1 MASVG
6 ELSGRTAVVTG
17 ATRGIGAAA
26 ARTLAAAGASVVLT
40 GRGDGEANA
49 VAIREA
55 GGRAVYVAADQSSDA
70 DWGRVIDTAISEFGR
85 LDILVA
91 NAGVDMVKPI
101 GDTALEDFRALND
114 VNLKGV
120 FLGLKHGV
128 AAMRRHGE
136 GGSVVLVSSI
146 VGKIG
151 VPDHAAYAASKG
163 GVRLMAKAAALELGP
178 ERIRVNSLH
187 PGMIATDMTAAFPVE
202 VMAPMIPLGRFGT
215 VGEIAGSIVFLASD
229 RSKFMTGAELVADGG
244 WIAK

>member
-26 ARTLAAAGASVVLT
+26 ARALAAAGASVVMT
-40 GRGDGEANA
+40 GRGEGEAG
-49 VAIREA
+49 VAAICEA
-55 GGRAVYVAADQSSDA
+55 GGKAVYVAADQSSDA
-70 DWGRVIDTAISEFGR
+70 DWGRVIETAISEFGR

-91 NAGVDMVKPI
+91 NAGVDAAKSI

-114 VNLKGV
+114 VNLKGA

-151 VPDHAAYAASKG
+151 VPDHAAYGASKG

-202 VMAPMIPLGRFGT
+202 VLTPMIPLGRFGT
-215 VGEIAGSIVFLASD
+215 VEEIAGSILFLASD